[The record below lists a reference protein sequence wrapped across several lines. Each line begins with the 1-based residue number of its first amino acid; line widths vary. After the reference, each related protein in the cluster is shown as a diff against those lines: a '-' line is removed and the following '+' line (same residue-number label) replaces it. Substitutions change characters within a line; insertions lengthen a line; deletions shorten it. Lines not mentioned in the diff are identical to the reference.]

1 METIANSAS
10 DVRAVLRTQRI
21 ELPLWA
27 FGNSGTR
34 LKVVAQQ
41 DVPRDPCAKIA
52 DAAQVH
58 RYPGAAPTAAMH
70 IPWDTAQAGWSA

>member
-1 METIANSAS
+1 METIANSAR

-21 ELPLWA
+21 ELPSWA

-34 LKVVAQQ
+34 FEVFAQQ
-41 DVPRDPCAKIA
+41 VVPRDPFAKTA

-58 RYPGAAPTAAMH
+58 RYPGVAPTAALH
-70 IPWDTAQAGWSA
+70 IPWDNV